1 MEMDKNQLKER
12 YSRFK
17 QWQEQPFEFKI
28 TSDEVHQCMNCGHE
42 FTGNFCPVCSQKAG
56 EGIIGWRSVRQSF
69 MDIWGLGSRSMPRTL
84 WHLLTRPGYL
94 ISDYISGKRQVSF
107 PPVKMLFFVAV
118 IVVLFIYYLFPLL
131 FGITVDPY
139 GGQTDAYVGF
149 TEWNKAH
156 FAWTYFIIAV
166 LYILPTWILF
176 RYSPR
181 HTRHTLPQG
190 FFIQVF
196 LCSLNLF
203 LTSIIMSPLLWIDYT
218 VYLTVN
224 AVILLFYYII
234 TYKQLFGYGLWGT
247 IWRVAI
253 IFWCVMLIM
262 TSLMNIV
269 FEVDFSQL
277 DSKEFSSENG
287 RFYYAGKSMAEGLM
301 ILGAGWILNLIA
313 TKVSQLKS
321 KRKNDKQIEA

>member
-1 MEMDKNQLKER
+1 MEPIKEKIR
-12 YSRFK
+12 RFK
-17 QWQEQPFEFKI
+17 RWQEQPFEFKI
-28 TSDEVHQCMNCGHE
+28 TSDEVHQCNNCGYE

-56 EGIIGWRSVRQSF
+56 EGAIGWRSVRQSF

-131 FGITVDPY
+131 FGSAVDPY
-139 GGQTDAYVGF
+139 GGQVDAYVGF
-149 TEWNKAH
+149 NEWIKAH

-203 LTSIIMSPLLWIDYT
+203 LTCIMSTLLLIDYT
-218 VYLTVN
+218 VYITVSGV
-224 AVILLFYYII
+224 ALLAYYTI

-262 TSLMNIV
+262 TSLMNLV

-277 DSKEFSSENG
+277 DPKEFSSENS
-287 RFYYAGKSMAEGLM
+287 RFYYAGKNMAEGLM
-301 ILGAGWILNLIA
+301 ILGAGWIINLIA
-313 TKVSQLKS
+313 TKVSQLKL
-321 KRKNDKQIEA
+321 KKTKHREERR